1 MTRPSNFLTSPK
13 LSSPIDWW
21 QSSNFPLK
29 VGAVSDRSYLEEISI
44 RNLGIIEQSELEL
57 GRGLNVLTGETGAGK
72 TMILT
77 ALSLVL
83 GGKSDSSLV
92 RHGSERLVAT
102 AQFSVT
108 ADSKELLDEIGAEVE
123 GTSLIVTRTVN
134 SDGKSKA
141 SCGGVTVPAGTLSDV
156 TEPLIEIHGQSANS
170 QIVKPARQRELL
182 DRFGGTAIAP
192 VLSDYQQ
199 TYLEY
204 LELKERI
211 KAMKASANKR
221 DGEIAELEEFLAA
234 WTKLKAVRNEPS
246 AVEDEIQRLS
256 SVEDLRLASSG
267 ALSALDSEES
277 GALTLLHSARRFLD
291 AAKGKD
297 ARLEEIA
304 ERVAESLF
312 ILDDTSSDLASY
324 ATGLEADPER
334 LDFLQGRK
342 AELNLFVKR
351 WGGAGTA
358 DDELVALAAK
368 AKTGKESI
376 ADLKGGDERIAE
388 LENDLAKI
396 KKLLL
401 ASAQKLSQAR
411 STAAELLSHSV
422 TNEIQALSMPHT
434 RFFAEV
440 ISPDYSAAL
449 KESDFTQ
456 LGCDEISMQIQGQAD
471 GPKIALGKGA
481 SGGEMSRIML
491 GLEVVIAKSHPVGT
505 YIFDEVDAGVGG
517 KAAIEVG
524 KRLHALAQSA
534 QVIVVTHLPQVAAWA
549 DTHFV
554 VKKSSDGSV
563 LQSGVSKLGQ
573 SERVEEIARMLAGL
587 EESSSAREHAAELLA
602 MRG

>member
-1 MTRPSNFLTSPK
+1 MSE
-13 LSSPIDWW
+13 
-21 QSSNFPLK
+21 
-29 VGAVSDRSYLEEISI
+29 RSYLEEISI

-77 ALSLVL
+77 ALALVL
-83 GGKSDSSLV
+83 GGKSDSALV
-92 RHGSERLVAT
+92 RHGSDRLIAT

-108 ADSKELLDEIGAEVE
+108 ANSQDKLDEIGAETD
-123 GTSLIVTRTVN
+123 GSSLIVTRTVN

-141 SCGGVTVPAGTLSDV
+141 SCGGVTVPAGTLADV
-156 TEPLIEIHGQSANS
+156 TEPLIEIHGQSANA
-170 QIVKPARQRELL
+170 QIVKPARQRELV
-182 DRFGGTAIAP
+182 DRFGGSTIAKAI
-192 VLSDYQQ
+192 SEYQE
-199 TYLEY
+199 TYGQY

-211 KAMKASANKR
+211 KVMKASANKR

-234 WTKLKAVRNEPS
+234 WSKLKAVRGEAS
-246 AVEDEIQRLS
+246 SIEDEIKRLS
-256 SVEDLRLASSG
+256 SVDDLRIASSG
-267 ALSALDSEES
+267 ALSALDAEES
-277 GALTLLHSARRFLD
+277 GALNLLHTARRFLD

-297 ARLEEIA
+297 TRLEEIA

-312 ILDDTSSDLASY
+312 ILDDASSDLASY
-324 ATGLEADPER
+324 ATGLEADPDR
-334 LDFLQGRK
+334 LDFLQNRK
-342 AELNLFVKR
+342 SEIGLFIKR
-351 WGGAGTA
+351 WGGSGSL
-358 DDELVALAAK
+358 DEELLLLAAK
-368 AKTGKESI
+368 AKSGKEAI
-376 ADLKGGDERIAE
+376 ADLKGGDDRIAQLDGE
-388 LENDLAKI
+388 LAKV

-401 ASAQKLSQAR
+401 TSSQSLTKAR
-411 STAAELLSHSV
+411 SEAARSLSSSV
-422 TNEIQALSMPHT
+422 TTEIQALSMPHT
-434 RFFAEV
+434 QFFVEV
-440 ISPDYSAAL
+440 TSPDYRSAL
-449 KESDFTQ
+449 KESDFTN
-456 LGCDEISMQIQGQAD
+456 LGCDEITMQIQGQID

-491 GLEVVIAKSHPVGT
+491 GLEVVIAQSHPVGT

-524 KRLHALAQSA
+524 KRLHALAQNA

-554 VKKSSDGSV
+554 VRKSSDGSV
-563 LQSGVSKLGQ
+563 VQSGVSKLAQ

>member
-1 MTRPSNFLTSPK
+1 MSE
-13 LSSPIDWW
+13 
-21 QSSNFPLK
+21 
-29 VGAVSDRSYLEEISI
+29 RSYLEEISI

-92 RHGSERLVAT
+92 RHGAERLVAT

-108 ADSKELLDEIGAEVE
+108 AQSHEKLDEIGAEVDD
-123 GTSLIVTRTVN
+123 GSLIVTRTVN
-134 SDGKSKA
+134 ADGKSKA
-141 SCGGVTVPAGTLSDV
+141 SCGGVTVPAGTLAEV

-182 DRFGGTAIAP
+182 DRFGGQEIARA
-192 VLSDYQQ
+192 LAEYQER
-199 TYLEY
+199 YSEY

-221 DGEIAELEEFLAA
+221 DGEIAELQEFLNG

-246 AVEDEIQRLS
+246 SVEDEIKRLS
-256 SVEDLRLASSG
+256 SVEDLRIASSG
-267 ALSALDSEES
+267 ALAALDSEES

-297 ARLEEIA
+297 SRLEEIA

-312 ILDDTSSDLASY
+312 ILDDASTDLASY

-334 LDFLQGRK
+334 LDQLQNRK
-342 AELNLFVKR
+342 AELNQFIKK
-351 WGGAGTA
+351 WGGAGSA

-368 AKTGKESI
+368 AKTGKEAI
-376 ADLKGGDERIAE
+376 ADLQGGDERIAE
-388 LENDLAKI
+388 LEVELADVK
-396 KKLLL
+396 KKLLSAASNLTGARKDAASNL
-401 ASAQKLSQAR
+401 A
-411 STAAELLSHSV
+411 TSV
-422 TNEIQALSMPHT
+422 TTEIQALAMPHT
-434 RFFAEV
+434 QFFVEV
-440 ISPDYSAAL
+440 LSPDYQSNL
-449 KESDFTQ
+449 KESDFTN
-456 LGCDEISMQIQGQAD
+456 LGCDEIQMQIQGQKD

-563 LQSGVSKLGQ
+563 VQSGVSKLAQ
-573 SERVEEIARMLAGL
+573 NERIEEIARMLAGL
-587 EESSSAREHAAELLA
+587 EESTSAREHAAELLA
-602 MRG
+602 LRG

>member
-1 MTRPSNFLTSPK
+1 
-13 LSSPIDWW
+13 
-21 QSSNFPLK
+21 LK
-29 VGAVSDRSYLEEISI
+29 VGAVSERSYLEEISI

-108 ADSKELLDEIGAEVE
+108 ADSKELLDEIGAEVD

-156 TEPLIEIHGQSANS
+156 TEPLIEIHGQSANA

-182 DRFGGTAIAP
+182 DRFGGAAIAS
-192 VLSDYQQ
+192 VLSKYQE
-199 TYLEY
+199 TYSEY

-211 KAMKASANKR
+211 KAMKTSANKR

-277 GALTLLHSARRFLD
+277 GALTLLHSARRYLD

-297 ARLEEIA
+297 SRLEEIA

-312 ILDDTSSDLASY
+312 ILDDASSDLASY

-342 AELNLFVKR
+342 AELNLFIKR

-376 ADLKGGDERIAE
+376 ADLKGGDERIVE

-401 ASAQKLSQAR
+401 ASAQELSQAR
-411 STAAELLSHSV
+411 STAAELLSQSV

-440 ISPDYSAAL
+440 ISPDYEGAL

-456 LGCDEISMQIQGQAD
+456 LGCDEVSMQIQGQVD

-524 KRLHALAQSA
+524 KRLHALAKNS

-554 VKKSSDGSV
+554 VRKSSDGSV
-563 LQSGVSKLGQ
+563 VQSGVSKLGQ

>member
-1 MTRPSNFLTSPK
+1 MSE
-13 LSSPIDWW
+13 
-21 QSSNFPLK
+21 
-29 VGAVSDRSYLEEISI
+29 RSYLEEISI

-77 ALSLVL
+77 ALNLVL

-108 ADSKELLDEIGAEVE
+108 KDFKDQLDEIGAEVD
-123 GTSLIVTRTVN
+123 GSSLIVTRTVN

-141 SCGGVTVPAGTLSDV
+141 SCGGVTVPAGTLADV

-182 DRFGGTAIAP
+182 DRFGGAP
-192 VLSDYQQ
+192 VTSSLIEYQQ
-199 TYLEY
+199 RYSEY

-234 WTKLKAVRNEPS
+234 WAKLKAVRNEPS
-246 AVEDEIQRLS
+246 SVEDEIKRLS
-256 SVEDLRLASSG
+256 SVEDLRIASSG
-267 ALSALDSEES
+267 AMSALDSEES

-297 ARLEEIA
+297 SKLEEIA

-312 ILDDTSSDLASY
+312 ILDDASSDLASY
-324 ATGLEADPER
+324 ATSLEADPDR
-334 LDFLQGRK
+334 LDFLQNRK
-342 AELNLFVKR
+342 AELNLFIKR
-351 WGGAGTA
+351 WGGAESA
-358 DDELVALAAK
+358 DEELVLLAAK
-368 AKTGKESI
+368 AKSGKESI
-376 ADLKGGDERIAE
+376 ADLRGGDERIAE
-388 LENDLAKI
+388 LETELAKI
-396 KKLLL
+396 KKSLL
-401 ASAQKLSQAR
+401 AAAQELSKARSASAESLSQ
-411 STAAELLSHSV
+411 SV
-422 TNEIQALSMPHT
+422 TSEIQALSMPHT

-440 ISPDYSAAL
+440 ISPDYFGAL

-456 LGCDEISMQIQGQAD
+456 LGCDEVSMQIQGQVD

-524 KRLHALAQSA
+524 KRLHALAQNS

-563 LQSGVSKLGQ
+563 VQSGVSKLGQ
-573 SERVEEIARMLAGL
+573 PERVEEIARMLAGL

>member
-1 MTRPSNFLTSPK
+1 MSE
-13 LSSPIDWW
+13 
-21 QSSNFPLK
+21 
-29 VGAVSDRSYLEEISI
+29 RSYLEEISI

-77 ALSLVL
+77 ALNLVL

-108 ADSKELLDEIGAEVE
+108 KDSKDQLDEIGAEVD
-123 GTSLIVTRTVN
+123 GSSLIVTRTVN

-141 SCGGVTVPAGTLSDV
+141 SCGGVTVPAGTLADV

-182 DRFGGTAIAP
+182 DRFGGAP
-192 VLSDYQQ
+192 VTSSLVAYQQ
-199 TYLEY
+199 KYSEY

-234 WTKLKAVRNEPS
+234 WAKLKAVRNEPS
-246 AVEDEIQRLS
+246 SVEDEIKRLS
-256 SVEDLRLASSG
+256 SVEDLRIASSG
-267 ALSALDSEES
+267 AMSALDSEES
-277 GALTLLHSARRFLD
+277 GALTMLHSARRFLD

-297 ARLEEIA
+297 SKLEEIA

-312 ILDDTSSDLASY
+312 ILDDASSDLASY
-324 ATGLEADPER
+324 ATSLEADPER
-334 LDFLQGRK
+334 LDFLQNRK
-342 AELNLFVKR
+342 AELNLFIKR
-351 WGGAGTA
+351 WGGTESA
-358 DDELVALAAK
+358 DEELVLLAAK
-368 AKTGKESI
+368 AKSGKESI

-388 LENDLAKI
+388 LETELAKI
-396 KKLLL
+396 KKSLLAAAQEL
-401 ASAQKLSQAR
+401 SKARSASAQSLSQ
-411 STAAELLSHSV
+411 SV
-422 TNEIQALSMPHT
+422 TSEIQALSMPHT

-440 ISPDYSAAL
+440 ISPDYSGAL

-456 LGCDEISMQIQGQAD
+456 LGCDEVSMQIQGQVD
-471 GPKIALGKGA
+471 GPKIGLGKGA

-524 KRLHALAQSA
+524 KRLHALAQNS

-563 LQSGVSKLGQ
+563 VQSGVSKLGQ